1 VKDYKVS
8 PSQLKGKI
16 APPPSKS
23 HTLRALLFS
32 LMAEGDS
39 TVRCALD
46 SPDTDAMI
54 AAIGQLGARV
64 ERSLGQIAIKGA
76 AGRLTPADNVI
87 ECGNSG
93 QVLRFIAAF
102 AALLPT
108 YTILSGDHS
117 IRHNRPAQPLL
128 TALSQLG
135 ALAASSRLDG
145 YAPLII
151 KGVMQA
157 GSCRLNGRDSQPV
170 SALLMAAP
178 FLSGT
183 TRIAVDKPG
192 EKPWIGLTLSWL
204 KRLGISYE
212 NDNYERYQVQGGAQI
227 KAFDFT
233 VPSDFSSAAF
243 PLVAALVTGS
253 ELTLENMDM
262 DDVQGDKELIY
273 ALMRLGAQIEI
284 DALSKKI
291 CVKKESKLQ
300 GGVVDIN
307 DFIDALPI
315 LAVAGCFGKKPL
327 EIVGAGIA
335 RKKES
340 DRVHA
345 IATELK
351 KMGAIIEEKEE
362 GLLIT
367 PSPLK
372 GAALF
377 SHHDHRIA
385 MALSVAALAAD
396 GPSLICDVEC
406 VAKSY
411 TGFAAEF
418 KKIGAKIEEVS

>member
-1 VKDYKVS
+1 MKNYKVERS
-8 PSQLKGKI
+8 RLQGSI

-32 LMAEGDS
+32 LMAEGRS
-39 TVRCALD
+39 FVRNPLD
-46 SPDTDAMI
+46 SPDTEAMI
-54 AAIGQLGARV
+54 AAITQLGARV
-64 ERSLGQIAIKGA
+64 QRFPNQIIVEGTGGK
-76 AGRLTPADNVI
+76 LTPADNVI

-102 AALLPT
+102 AALLPS
-108 YTILSGDHS
+108 YTILTGDHS

-128 TALSQLG
+128 AALSQLG
-135 ALAASSRLDG
+135 AFAAASRLDG
-145 YAPLII
+145 YAPLIV

-157 GSCRLNGRDSQPV
+157 GHCHLNGRDSQPV

-178 FLSGT
+178 FLSGVT
-183 TRIAVDKPG
+183 TIEVNEPG

-212 NDNYERYQVQGGAQI
+212 NENFERYHLFGGAKI

-243 PLVAALVTGS
+243 PLVAAVVTGS
-253 ELTLENMDM
+253 ELVLENMEM
-262 DDVQGDKELIY
+262 EDVQGDKELIY
-273 ALMRLGAQIEI
+273 ALIRLGAQIEI
-284 DALSKKI
+284 DAPSKKI
-291 CVKKESKLQ
+291 SVKKEGKLQ
-300 GGVVDIN
+300 GGIVDIN

-315 LAVAGCFGKKPL
+315 LAVAGCFGQKPL

-351 KMGAIIEEKEE
+351 KMGALIEEKEE

-367 PSPLK
+367 PAPLK
-372 GAALF
+372 GAELF

-406 VAKSY
+406 VTKSFS
-411 TGFAAEF
+411 GFALALQ
-418 KKIGAKIEEVS
+418 KLGGKIEEVS